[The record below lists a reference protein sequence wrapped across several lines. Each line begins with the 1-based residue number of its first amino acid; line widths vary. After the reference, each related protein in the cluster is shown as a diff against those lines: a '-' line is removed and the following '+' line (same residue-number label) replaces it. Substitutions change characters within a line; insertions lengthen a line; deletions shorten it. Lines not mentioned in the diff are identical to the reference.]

1 MPWNSIRTDR
11 TSLALCLTTYL
22 WMHSTAKAAQLK
34 VGVSRAQRVVWV
46 TWFTSPFHFIFV
58 YNAPGRFTLHVHN
71 IPGTLSFYYLFLI
84 LSLSRLPPTLPT
96 FFLFSVEL
104 VCWTFVSHTYKV
116 DFRRSNTHH
125 VRFWQRNFITLSLSL
140 PAYDCGR
147 YLCPYALVA
156 QGCMIRVEVSRVQ
169 FGDDDAWCFESSI
182 GIYFQISF

>member
-22 WMHSTAKAAQLK
+22 WMHSTTKAAQLK

-46 TWFTSPFHFIFV
+46 TWFTSPFPFIFV

-71 IPGTLSFYYLFLI
+71 IPGTLYFYYLFLI

-96 FFLFSVEL
+96 AFCLFLVEL
-104 VCWTFVSHTYKV
+104 VCWTFVFHTYKV

-125 VRFWQRNFITLSLSL
+125 VRFWQRNFIALSLSL
-140 PAYDCGR
+140 PAYDCGGPVICAHTH
-147 YLCPYALVA
+147 LWLKVVWYALKFREFNWYFLSN
-156 QGCMIRVEVSRVQ
+156 IILILI
-169 FGDDDAWCFESSI
+169 FE
-182 GIYFQISF
+182 